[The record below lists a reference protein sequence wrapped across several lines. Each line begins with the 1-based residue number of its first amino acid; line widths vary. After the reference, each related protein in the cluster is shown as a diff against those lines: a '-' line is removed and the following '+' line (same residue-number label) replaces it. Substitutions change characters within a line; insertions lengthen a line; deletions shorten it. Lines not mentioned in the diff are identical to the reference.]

1 MISASVVQML
11 SSSNMI
17 FIALLTV
24 FFLKKKYYRHH
35 LLSIL
40 LIVLGMSVVS
50 LSFILSEKGQSSS
63 DEHSPTDIVIGL
75 ICLQLGE
82 FIGAMGYIIEERFFG
97 QQEDLDPLLT
107 VGYEGIAGLV
117 FWAIALPIMQ
127 VVKCDVKAICAYG
140 PIEDTARVFE
150 DYAANPTLIVQSVIL
165 IFVSCIVNS
174 TGVGITKYGS
184 AAQRTTVGLAKNML
198 VWIVFLC
205 IPVAKLDK
213 SKDPPVWKYEVLES
227 FSFF

>member
-1 MISASVVQML
+1 
-11 SSSNMI
+11 
-17 FIALLTV
+17 
-24 FFLKKKYYRHH
+24 
-35 LLSIL
+35 
-40 LIVLGMSVVS
+40 
-50 LSFILSEKGQSSS
+50 
-63 DEHSPTDIVIGL
+63 
-75 ICLQLGE
+75 
-82 FIGAMGYIIEERFFG
+82 MGYIIEERFFG

-107 VGYEGIAGLV
+107 VGYEGIAGFV

-127 VVKCDVKAICAYG
+127 VVRCDVKAICAYG
-140 PIEDTARVFE
+140 PIEDTFRVFE
-150 DYAANPTLIVQSVIL
+150 DYAANPTLIMQSVVL
-165 IFVSCIVNS
+165 IFVSCVVNS

-227 FSFF
+227 FSFL